1 MRKPTFNQ
9 TKQILAILLVVLFV
23 ASLTAVTVS
32 AKGGSYWSGYGG
44 WGWGGYPW
52 WGYGYPYQA
61 YPADTGLPYMM
72 GQYPAPATSIQAP
85 APVTS
90 TQASAPA

>member
-23 ASLTAVTVS
+23 VSLTGVTVS
-32 AKGGSYWSGYGG
+32 AKGGSYWRGYG
-44 WGWGGYPW
+44 GWGGYPW

-72 GQYPAPATSIQAP
+72 SQYPAPATSIQAR
-85 APVTS
+85 APVAS

>member
-1 MRKPTFNQ
+1 L
-9 TKQILAILLVVLFV
+9 KQSSRRMKKVLSILFAVLFV

-32 AKGGSYWSGYGG
+32 AKGGSYWSG
-44 WGWGGYPW
+44 GWGGYPW
-52 WGYGYPYQA
+52 WGYGYPYHA

-72 GQYPAPATSIQAP
+72 GQYSAPATSIQAP
-85 APVTS
+85 TPVAS

>member
-44 WGWGGYPW
+44 WGGYPW

-72 GQYPAPATSIQAP
+72 GQYPATSIQAP
-85 APVTS
+85 APVAS

>member
-1 MRKPTFNQ
+1 L
-9 TKQILAILLVVLFV
+9 KQSSTRMKKVLSILFSVLFV
-23 ASLTAVTVS
+23 ASLTAVTVG
-32 AKGGSYWSGYGG
+32 AKGGSYWSGYG
-44 WGWGGYPW
+44 GWGGYPW

-85 APVTS
+85 APVAS
-90 TQASAPA
+90 TQGTSLNTSS

>member
-1 MRKPTFNQ
+1 MK
-9 TKQILAILLVVLFV
+9 KVLSILFAVLFV

-32 AKGGSYWSGYGG
+32 AKGGSYTGVAAGV
-44 WGWGGYPW
+44 GYPW
-52 WGYGYPYQA
+52 WGYGYPYHA

-72 GQYPAPATSIQAP
+72 GQYSAPATSIQAP
-85 APVTS
+85 TPVAS

>member
-1 MRKPTFNQ
+1 MK
-9 TKQILAILLVVLFV
+9 KVLSILFAVLFV

-44 WGWGGYPW
+44 WGGYPW

-61 YPADTGLPYMM
+61 YPTDTGLPYMM
-72 GQYPAPATSIQAP
+72 GKYPAPATSIQAP
-85 APVTS
+85 APVAS
-90 TQASAPA
+90 TQASVPA